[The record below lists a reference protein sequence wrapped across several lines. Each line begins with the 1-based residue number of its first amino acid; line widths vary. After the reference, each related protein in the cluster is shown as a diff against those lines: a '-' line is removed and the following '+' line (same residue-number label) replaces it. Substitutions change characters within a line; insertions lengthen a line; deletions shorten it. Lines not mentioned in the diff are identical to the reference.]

1 MLAGKRAP
9 WLAGAGAAIVAILVI
24 VVLVL
29 PKMGQV
35 SDAKKK
41 LEEARVTTTNLE
53 SQNSALQDA
62 KTNAPAAQ
70 AQIDKVD
77 RLIPPTAD
85 LPGLILLL
93 RNSADVTG
101 VSYVTITPSTPVLD
115 PSSGLSAISVT
126 VTAEGTYFALTEY
139 LYRIETLP
147 RAAKVLGV
155 TVGSSTTGTSAS
167 VLSMT
172 ATLVVYTADTSSGPG
187 SAPGPQ
193 TGAGSTGTG
202 ATGTGTGT

>member
-41 LEEARVTTTNLE
+41 LEEARLTTTNLE

-70 AQIDKVD
+70 QQIDKVD
-77 RLIPPTAD
+77 RQIPPTAD

-101 VSYVTITPSTPVLD
+101 VSYVTITPSNPVFD
-115 PSSGLSAISVT
+115 QTSGISEISVT
-126 VTAEGTYFALTEY
+126 VNAEGTYFALTEY

-147 RAAKVLGV
+147 RAAKVTGV
-155 TVGSSTTGTSAS
+155 TVSPGAGASSAGLT
-167 VLSMT
+167 MT
-172 ATLVVYTADTSSGPG
+172 ATMIVYTADTSSGPG
-187 SAPGPQ
+187 STPGPQ
-193 TGAGSTGTG
+193 TGAGSAGTG